1 MPRFWRSIMA
11 ELNQIIGTFPN
22 RTIVMEEDRESHCQ
36 SHKSRHHS
44 HIQQKQIS
52 PVSKGSTL
60 NTAPNSI
67 QLCSFFIILSVL
79 FFIIF
84 VILMD
89 LFPKKQ
95 QNFPFW
101 RLLLKNF
108 PTWYSVSSL
117 GSFLPFRKF
126 FS

>member
-1 MPRFWRSIMA
+1 MA

-67 QLCSFFIILSVL
+67 QLCSFFYNFISFVL
-79 FFIIF
+79 YYLCNLNGFI
-84 VILMD
+84 
-89 LFPKKQ
+89 PKKTTE
-95 QNFPFW
+95 FPI
-101 RLLLKNF
+101 LEIVAQKF
-108 PTWYSVSSL
+108 PNMVL
-117 GSFLPFRKF
+117 CFLFRVF
-126 FS
+126 FTF